1 MPATYLLFW
10 SKYTTR
16 SLGNLRSP
24 TSNFRPAL
32 VPSGLLDFVLRHSG
46 AAVVKMYF
54 RSWSLS
60 IYHSVLAD
68 HWRHLS
74 ANQPAAQVSLKNMT
88 SPSTF
93 DTFFTAVHPEHISFS
108 GWTVLLGLVTT
119 FHFASRTVFR
129 KRNTNP
135 SHLEQPRVSQ
145 KCFHLFHKKYS
156 EKTHS
161 KEFINLFLFSSTEG
175 ILSYFSSPPSYI
187 NYPSF

>member
-1 MPATYLLFW
+1 
-10 SKYTTR
+10 
-16 SLGNLRSP
+16 
-24 TSNFRPAL
+24 
-32 VPSGLLDFVLRHSG
+32 
-46 AAVVKMYF
+46 
-54 RSWSLS
+54 
-60 IYHSVLAD
+60 
-68 HWRHLS
+68 
-74 ANQPAAQVSLKNMT
+74 MT

-93 DTFFTAVHPEHISFS
+93 DTFFSAVHPEHISFS

-145 KCFHLFHKKYS
+145 KCFHLFHNKKYS

-187 NYPSF
+187 NYPSFYKYIILFSEELFSFSLLVCITPSLQEPPDWNGLVDCGGLVQPAVSLARSESSPPTTQVTEPCDEV